1 MLRFLSP
8 YELID
13 GDELK
18 HELAFRERDRDRIPA
33 FLIHR
38 ARLGVRQAD
47 LPDALEDAGF
57 GLELLRG
64 CDPQLPV
71 AFRGSVGLLLEWFG

>member
-1 MLRFLSP
+1 
-8 YELID
+8 
-13 GDELK
+13 
-18 HELAFRERDRDRIPA
+18 
-33 FLIHR
+33 
-38 ARLGVRQAD
+38 VRQAD